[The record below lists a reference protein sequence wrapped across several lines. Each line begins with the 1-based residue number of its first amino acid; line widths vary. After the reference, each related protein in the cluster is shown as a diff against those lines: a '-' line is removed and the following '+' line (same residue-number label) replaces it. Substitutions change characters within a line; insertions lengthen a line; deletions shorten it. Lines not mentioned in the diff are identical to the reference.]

1 MPREN
6 SPKPGAVSDVL
17 AGLLALVVED
27 QPLIALDTESMLADI
42 GASSVASFSSADH
55 ALVWLQSGAP
65 GVAVLDVNL
74 GGELIYPLADVLV
87 ADSVPFIFITGY
99 GAEEIEHRFANVP
112 ILQKPIER
120 DALKTAFIRRSAIPD
135 PRESAVDRSKLAS

>member
-1 MPREN
+1 MDDMPREN

-74 GGELIYPLADVLV
+74 GGTSSFAV
-87 ADSVPFIFITGY
+87 ADELSLRGIPFAFATGY
-99 GAEEIEHRFANVP
+99 ARHGDDPEPLRARSRGAE
-112 ILQKPIER
+112 
-120 DALKTAFIRRSAIPD
+120 ALHAR
-135 PRESAVDRSKLAS
+135 

>member
-1 MPREN
+1 MNDMPREN

-55 ALVWLQSGAP
+55 ALLWLQSGAP

-74 GGELIYPLADVLV
+74 GGTSSFAV
-87 ADSVPFIFITGY
+87 ADELSLRGIPFAFTTGTPT
-99 GAEEIEHRFANVP
+99 R
-112 ILQKPIER
+112 
-120 DALKTAFIRRSAIPD
+120 
-135 PRESAVDRSKLAS
+135 